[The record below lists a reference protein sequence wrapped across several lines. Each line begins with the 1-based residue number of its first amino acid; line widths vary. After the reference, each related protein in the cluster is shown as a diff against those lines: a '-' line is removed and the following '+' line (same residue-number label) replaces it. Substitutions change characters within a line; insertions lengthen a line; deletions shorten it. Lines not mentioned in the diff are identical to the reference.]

1 MTKKLNK
8 MEQVRKKSKK
18 RVGDQSITRY
28 LFTKE
33 KDIKEKNVSFK
44 LDDFIN
50 REYKNMPSI
59 ENIQITPNEEA
70 LPVFYESLEKSISIL
85 NTQYI

>member
-8 MEQVRKKSKK
+8 MEQVRTKCKK

-33 KDIKEKNVSFK
+33 KDIREKNVSFK
-44 LDDFIN
+44 LDDFIS

-59 ENIQITPNEEA
+59 DNIQIIPNDEA
-70 LPVFYESLEKSISIL
+70 LPQFYDSLEK
-85 NTQYI
+85 